1 MEDQFLKLKVQIL
14 DVDTGGVHKILLNPV
29 EITHLAMFAGERVLL
44 EYQKEETVAIAD
56 STSLVEPGNV
66 GILNEVQRELKVNEG
81 DLVEVSS
88 DVKPTSIKAIRK
100 KMDGLTLTADE
111 IEAIVGDLVTGRLSD
126 IDIAAFL
133 VSEQIRGLSLEE
145 TVHLTRAI
153 ADEGEQ
159 MDFGE
164 NVFDKHSIG
173 GVPGNKVSLVIVPI
187 VAAAGL
193 LIPKT
198 SSRAI
203 TSPSGTADT
212 MEVLAEVEFSV
223 DELKKIMKTAKASI
237 VWGGALNL
245 APADDLFIQIEHPL
259 QIDPRPQ
266 MIASIMVK
274 KISTGIQYMV
284 LDIPTGEGCKVTTM
298 EEASKLSHD
307 FITVGNEL
315 GISVHCAMTYGSQP
329 VGHAIGPALEAKEAL
344 ETLMGG
350 GPTSLIEKSTG
361 LAGILLEMGG
371 LATRGAGRKLAKEI
385 LASGKALKK
394 MREIIKAQ
402 NGKPDVT
409 PQEIPIGTCTYD
421 LLAPT
426 DGYVATL
433 HNRAL
438 VRIARAAGTPKI
450 LGAGL
455 YLHAK
460 VGSRVKEG
468 DPVLTIYA
476 ETEGKLSDA
485 IDVAK
490 NLMPFTVEGML
501 LQTLTDTEQF

>member
-1 MEDQFLKLKVQIL
+1 MKLTTEII
-14 DVDTGGVHKILLNPV
+14 DVDTGGVLKILLNPV
-29 EITHLAMFAGERVLL
+29 DITHLAMFAGERVLIKHNN
-44 EYQKEETVAIAD
+44 QETVAIAE
-56 STSLVEPGNV
+56 STSLVNQGKV
-66 GILNEVQRELKVNEG
+66 GILNEVQRELGVKEG
-81 DLVEVSS
+81 QDVEILS
-88 DVKPTSIKAIRK
+88 DVKTTSVLAIRK
-100 KMDGLTLTADE
+100 KMDGLPLTGEE
-111 IEAIVGDLVTGRLSD
+111 IQAIVEDLVSGRLSD
-126 IDIAAFL
+126 IDVAAFL
-133 VSEQIRGLSLEE
+133 VSEQILGMSLEE

-153 ADEGEQ
+153 AEEGER
-159 MDFGE
+159 MDFGG

-173 GVPGNKVSLVIVPI
+173 GVPGNKVSLLIVPI

-212 MEVLAEVEFSV
+212 MEVLADVEFDV
-223 DELKKIMKTAKASI
+223 EELQKIVNKAKAAI
-237 VWGGALNL
+237 VWGGSLNL
-245 APADDLFIQIEHPL
+245 APADDLFIRVEHPL
-259 QIDPRPQ
+259 LIDPRPQ
-266 MIASIMVK
+266 MIASIMAK
-274 KISTGIQYMV
+274 KLSTGIQHLV
-284 LDIPTGEGCKVTTM
+284 LDIPTGQGCKVTTM
-298 EEASKLSHD
+298 EEARKLSHD

-315 GISVHCAMTYGSQP
+315 GINVHCAMTYGSQP

-371 LATRGAGRKLAKEI
+371 LAARGAGRKLAKEI
-385 LASGKALKK
+385 LTSGKALKK
-394 MREIIKAQ
+394 MREIIGAQ
-402 NGKPDVT
+402 NGNPNIE
-409 PQEIPIGTCTYD
+409 PGQIPIGEHTFD
-421 LLAPT
+421 LLAPS

-433 HNRAL
+433 SNRAL
-438 VRIARAAGTPKI
+438 VRIARAAGTPKVH
-450 LGAGL
+450 GAGL

-468 DPVLTIYA
+468 DSVLTVYA

-485 IDVAK
+485 INVAK

-501 LQTLTDTEQF
+501 LHTLTDTEQF

>member
-1 MEDQFLKLKVQIL
+1 MEGQLLKLKVQIL

-44 EYQKEETVAIAD
+44 KYKNEETVAIAE
-56 STSLVEPGNV
+56 STSLVEQGNV
-66 GILNEVQRELKVNEG
+66 GILNEVQRELKVKEG
-81 DLVEVSS
+81 DFVEVSS

-100 KMDGLTLTADE
+100 KMDGLTLAADE

-153 ADEGEQ
+153 AEEGER

-223 DELKKIMKTAKASI
+223 EELQRIMKTTNASI

-266 MIASIMVK
+266 MIASIMAK
-274 KISTGIQYMV
+274 KLSTGIQYMV

-298 EEASKLSHD
+298 EEARKLSHD

-402 NGKPDVT
+402 NGKPDIT
-409 PQEIPIGTCTYD
+409 PQEIPIGTYTHD
-421 LLAPT
+421 LFAPT

-433 HNRAL
+433 NNRAL

-450 LGAGL
+450 HGAGL

-468 DPVLTIYA
+468 EPVLTIYA

>member
-1 MEDQFLKLKVQIL
+1 MKLKVQIL
-14 DVDTGGVHKILLNPV
+14 DVDTGGVHKIFLNPV

-44 EYQKEETVAIAD
+44 KFRKEETVAIAE
-56 STSLVEPGNV
+56 STSLVDQGKV
-66 GILNEVQRELKVNEG
+66 GILNEVQRELNVKEG
-81 DLVEVSS
+81 DFVEVTS

-100 KMDGLTLTADE
+100 KVEGFSLDSEE
-111 IEAIVGDLVTGRLSD
+111 IKAIVEDLVTGRLLD

-153 ADEGEQ
+153 AEEGERL
-159 MDFGE
+159 DFGA

-173 GVPGNKVSLVIVPI
+173 GVPGNKVSLIIVPI

-212 MEVLAEVEFSV
+212 MEVLADVEFTV
-223 DELKKIMKTAKASI
+223 DELQKIIETAKAAI
-237 VWGGALNL
+237 VWGGSLNL

-259 QIDPRPQ
+259 QLDPRPQ
-266 MIASIMVK
+266 MIASIMAK
-274 KISTGIQYMV
+274 KLSTGIQYLV

-298 EEASKLSHD
+298 EEARKLSHD

-315 GISVHCAMTYGSQP
+315 GINIHCAMTYGSQP

-371 LATRGAGRKLAKEI
+371 LAARGGGRKMAKDI
-385 LASGKALKK
+385 LVSGKALEK
-394 MREIIKAQ
+394 MREIIEAQ
-402 NGKPDVT
+402 NGKPDIK
-409 PQEIPIGTCTYD
+409 PEDIPIGSHTHNLC
-421 LLAPT
+421 APS

-450 LGAGL
+450 HSAGL

-460 VGSRVKEG
+460 VGTRVKEG
-468 DPVLTIYA
+468 DSVLTIHA
-476 ETEGKLSDA
+476 ETESKLSDA

-490 NLMPFTVEGML
+490 SLMPFTVEGML
-501 LQTLTDTEQF
+501 LQTLTETEQF

>member
-1 MEDQFLKLKVQIL
+1 MKLKVQIL
-14 DVDTGGVHKILLNPV
+14 DIDTGGVHKILLNP
-29 EITHLAMFAGERVLL
+29 IDIAHLAMFAGERVLL
-44 EYQKEETVAIAD
+44 KFRKEETVAIAD
-56 STSLVEPGNV
+56 STSLVEPGKV
-66 GILNEVQRELKVNEG
+66 GVLNEVQRELNIKDGNVI
-81 DLVEVSS
+81 DVSS
-88 DVKPTSIKAIRK
+88 DVKPTSIRAIRK
-100 KMDGLTLTADE
+100 KMDGLTLNRDE
-111 IEAIVGDLVTGRLSD
+111 IEAIVADLVTGRLAD

-145 TVHLTRAI
+145 TVHLTRSI
-153 ADEGEQ
+153 AQEGEQ
-159 MDFGE
+159 LDFGA

-212 MEVLAEVEFSV
+212 MEVLADVEFSSE
-223 DELKKIMKTAKASI
+223 ELLEIVNEVNAAI
-237 VWGGALNL
+237 VWGGSLNL
-245 APADDLFIQIEHPL
+245 APADDLFIQVEHPL

-266 MIASIMVK
+266 MIASIMAK
-274 KISTGIQYMV
+274 KISTGIQYLV
-284 LDIPTGEGCKVTTM
+284 LDIPTGDGCKVTTM
-298 EEASKLSHD
+298 EEARKLSHD

-315 GISVHCAMTYGSQP
+315 GINVHCAMTYGSQP

-344 ETLMGG
+344 ETLMGK

-361 LAGILLEMGG
+361 LSGILLEMGG
-371 LATRGAGRKLAKEI
+371 LAARGAGRKLAKEI
-385 LASGKALKK
+385 LSQGKALEK
-394 MREIIKAQ
+394 MKDIIKAQ
-402 NGKPDVT
+402 NGKSTITPD
-409 PQEIPIGTCTYD
+409 EIPVGTHTYD
-421 LLAPT
+421 LHAPT

-433 HNRAL
+433 QNRAL

-450 LGAGL
+450 QGAGL

-460 VGSRVKEG
+460 IGSRVKQG
-468 DPVLTIYA
+468 DPVVTIYA
-476 ETEGKLSDA
+476 ETETKLSDA

-490 NLMPFTVEGML
+490 SLMPFTVEGML
-501 LQTLTDTEQF
+501 LHTMTDTEQF

>member
-1 MEDQFLKLKVQIL
+1 MKLKVQIL
-14 DVDTGGVHKILLNPV
+14 DVDTGGVHKIFLNPG

-44 EYQKEETVAIAD
+44 KFRKEETVAIAE
-56 STSLVEPGNV
+56 STSLVDQGKV
-66 GILNEVQRELKVNEG
+66 GILNEVQRELNVKEG
-81 DLVEVSS
+81 DVVEVTS

-100 KMDGLTLTADE
+100 KVEGFSLDGEE
-111 IEAIVGDLVTGRLSD
+111 IKAIVEDLVTGRLSD

-153 ADEGEQ
+153 AEEGEQ
-159 MDFGE
+159 LDFGA

-173 GVPGNKVSLVIVPI
+173 GVPGNKVSLIIVPI

-212 MEVLAEVEFSV
+212 MEVLADVEFTV
-223 DELKKIMKTAKASI
+223 DELQKIVETAKAAI
-237 VWGGALNL
+237 VWGGSLNL

-259 QIDPRPQ
+259 QLDPRPQ
-266 MIASIMVK
+266 MIASIMAK
-274 KISTGIQYMV
+274 KLSTGIQYLV

-298 EEASKLSHD
+298 EEARKLSHD

-315 GISVHCAMTYGSQP
+315 GINIHCAMTYGSQP

-371 LATRGAGRKLAKEI
+371 LAARGGGRKLAKEI
-385 LASGKALKK
+385 LVSGKALEK
-394 MREIIKAQ
+394 MREIIEAQ
-402 NGKPDVT
+402 NGNSDIKPE
-409 PQEIPIGTCTYD
+409 EIPIGTHTYD
-421 LLAPT
+421 LCAPS

-450 LGAGL
+450 HSAGL

-460 VGSRVKEG
+460 VGTRVKEG
-468 DPVLTIYA
+468 DSVLTIHA

-501 LQTLTDTEQF
+501 LQTLTETEQF

>member
-1 MEDQFLKLKVQIL
+1 MKLKVQIV
-14 DVDTGGVHKILLNPV
+14 DVDTGGVHKIFLNPV
-29 EITHLAMFAGERVLL
+29 EITYLAMFAGERVLL
-44 EYQKEETVAIAD
+44 KYRKEETVAIAE
-56 STSLVEPGNV
+56 STSLVDQGKV
-66 GILNEVQRELKVNEG
+66 GILNEVQRELNVKEG
-81 DLVEVSS
+81 DFVEVSS
-88 DVKPTSIKAIRK
+88 DIKPTSIKAIRK
-100 KMDGLTLTADE
+100 KMDGLSLTGDE
-111 IEAIVGDLVTGRLSD
+111 IQAIVEDLVTGRLTD

-153 ADEGEQ
+153 AEEGERL
-159 MDFGE
+159 DFGA

-173 GVPGNKVSLVIVPI
+173 GVPGNKVSLIIVPI

-212 MEVLAEVEFSV
+212 MEVLADVEFSV
-223 DELKKIMKTAKASI
+223 EELQKIVKNVKAAI
-237 VWGGALNL
+237 VWGGSLNL

-266 MIASIMVK
+266 MIASIMAK
-274 KISTGIQYMV
+274 KLSTGIQYMV

-298 EEASKLSHD
+298 EEARRLSHD
-307 FITVGNEL
+307 FITVGTEL
-315 GISVHCAMTYGSQP
+315 GISVHCALTYGSQP

-350 GPTSLIEKSTG
+350 GSTSVIEKSTG

-371 LATRGAGRKLAKEI
+371 LAARGAGRKLAKEI
-385 LASGKALKK
+385 LASGKALEK

-402 NGKPDVT
+402 NGKSDIT
-409 PQEIPIGTCTYD
+409 PQQIPIGTHTYD
-421 LLAPT
+421 LTAPS

-438 VRIARAAGTPKI
+438 VRIARAAGTPRVH
-450 LGAGL
+450 GAGL

-460 VGSRVKEG
+460 IGSRVKEG

-476 ETEGKLSDA
+476 ETEGKLSNA

-490 NLMPFTVEGML
+490 GLMPFTVEGML
-501 LQTLTDTEQF
+501 LHTLTATEQF

>member
-1 MEDQFLKLKVQIL
+1 LKLKVQIL

-44 EYQKEETVAIAD
+44 KYDKEETVAIAD
-56 STSLVEPGNV
+56 STSLVEQGNV
-66 GILNEVQRELKVNEG
+66 GILNEVQRELQVKEG
-81 DLVEVSS
+81 DFVEVSS

-153 ADEGEQ
+153 AEEGEQ

-223 DELKKIMKTAKASI
+223 DELQQIMKTAKASI
-237 VWGGALNL
+237 VWGGSLNL

-266 MIASIMVK
+266 MIASIMAK
-274 KISTGIQYMV
+274 KLSTGIQYMV

-298 EEASKLSHD
+298 EEARKLSHD

-315 GISVHCAMTYGSQP
+315 GIAVHCAMTYGSQP

-344 ETLMGG
+344 EALMGG

-460 VGSRVKEG
+460 IGSRVKEG

-501 LQTLTDTEQF
+501 LKTLTGTEQF

>member
-1 MEDQFLKLKVQIL
+1 LKTQIV

-29 EITHLAMFAGERVLL
+29 DITHLAMFAGERVLL
-44 EYQKEETVAIAD
+44 KYRKEETVAIAE
-56 STSLVEPGNV
+56 STSLVEPGQV
-66 GILNEVQRELKVNEG
+66 GILNEVQRELNVKEG
-81 DLVEVSS
+81 VFIEVSS
-88 DVKPTSIKAIRK
+88 DVKPTSVKAIRK
-100 KMDGLTLTADE
+100 KMDGLTLSSDE
-111 IEAIVGDLVTGRLSD
+111 IRAIVEDLVTGRLSD

-133 VSEQIRGLSLEE
+133 VSEQIRGLSMDE

-153 ADEGEQ
+153 AEKGEQ
-159 MDFGE
+159 LDFGT

-173 GVPGNKVSLVIVPI
+173 GVPGNKVSLIIVPI

-212 MEVLAEVEFSV
+212 MEVLADVEFSV
-223 DELKKIMKTAKASI
+223 EELQRIVKSVKAAI

-259 QIDPRPQ
+259 LIDPRPQ
-266 MIASIMVK
+266 MMASIMAK
-274 KISTGIQYMV
+274 KLSTGIQHLV

-298 EEASKLSHD
+298 DEARKLSHD
-307 FITVGNEL
+307 FITLGTEL
-315 GISVHCAMTYGSQP
+315 GINVHCAITYGSQP

-371 LATRGAGRKLAKEI
+371 RAPRGAGRKIAKDI
-385 LASGKALKK
+385 LASGKALEK
-394 MREIIKAQ
+394 MRQIIEAQ
-402 NGKPDVT
+402 NGNGNIT
-409 PQEIPIGTCTYD
+409 PKEISIGRHTFD
-421 LLAPT
+421 LTAPS
-426 DGYVATL
+426 DGYVATIQ
-433 HNRAL
+433 NRAL
-438 VRIARAAGTPKI
+438 VRIARAAGTPKVH
-450 LGAGL
+450 GAGL

-460 VGSRVKEG
+460 VGSRVKDG
-468 DPVLTIYA
+468 DPVVTIYA

-485 IDVAK
+485 VDIAK
-490 NLMPFTVEGML
+490 SLMPFTVEGML
-501 LQTLTDTEQF
+501 LHTMTDTEQYSH